1 MIPRSNARQVLEEG
15 TRLQTERWCRDRVR
29 ATPPA
34 QENAKDLLR
43 FGEDSRF
50 LHVFFFGVGRHESRD
65 GSSQLISDVR

>member
-1 MIPRSNARQVLEEG
+1 MQAQGQSY
-15 TRLQTERWCRDRVR
+15 
-29 ATPPA
+29 PPA

-50 LHVFFFGVGRHESRD
+50 LHVFFWGGRHESRD